1 MDQKKIPYLDP
12 FHAVL
17 NLLPAHKQ
25 CQGPSLTDK
34 RSDQM
39 ITDIRSAESK
49 IIKISI
55 NGGKS
60 VLNINKLL
68 KIIFL

>member
-25 CQGPSLTDK
+25 RQGPSLTDI